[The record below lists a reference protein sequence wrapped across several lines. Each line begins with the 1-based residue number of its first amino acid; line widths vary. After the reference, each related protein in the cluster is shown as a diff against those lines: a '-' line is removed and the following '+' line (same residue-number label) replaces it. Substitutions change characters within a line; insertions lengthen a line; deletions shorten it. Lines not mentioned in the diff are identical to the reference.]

1 MTDNEVLPK
10 STLQTL
16 SLSVLLPI
24 IVASGL
30 LASAFLFFFCR
41 CIALRRRKARQLA
54 EVTPSVSKTR
64 SISVIRADQP
74 IQFVVPTIPVYSEAA
89 EDSFSES
96 ESSANRYSLSDGEDH
111 MRRKSIIDRLHIDPT
126 ELEQALY
133 KADPGRGG
141 SDTGSGRVSFS
152 LHYNILCQQLCVRLN
167 GAMDLTSNNS
177 KHVTSPFA
185 KVALASEKSLKFVTK
200 VHKKTANPVFN
211 ESFVFNVTPAHLVD
225 EAVKITIWD
234 YDRFSRKFLIG
245 QIIYPLI
252 NSGIDSQISE
262 DVKTNDILCN
272 LQPKPQ
278 RGHQNVELLLTLCYN
293 PSTAVLTLGVLKA
306 RIIPTEDKER
316 GTAVFVKVS
325 LYVRNK
331 LVRTKK
337 TCSKKKTSDVEF
349 SDSFNIQLPQ
359 SALSNVDL
367 VVSLCDNAA
376 FGGKR
381 VIGRTQVGAHC
392 LTDQG
397 IQHWQDMLSSPKS
410 TSAQWHTL
418 KG

>member
-1 MTDNEVLPK
+1 MTDNEALSELSP
-10 STLQTL
+10 QTL

-24 IVASGL
+24 IVASAL

-54 EVTPSVSKTR
+54 EMTPAASKTR
-64 SISVIRADQP
+64 SMSVIRADQP
-74 IQFVVPTIPVYSEAA
+74 IQFVVPTIPVYSETA

-96 ESSANRYSLSDGEDH
+96 ESSVNRYSLSEGEDH
-111 MRRKSIIDRLHIDPT
+111 LRRKSIIDRLYIDPT

-133 KADPGRGG
+133 KADPGRGS
-141 SDTGSGRVSFS
+141 SDTGTGRISFS
-152 LHYNILCQQLCVRLN
+152 LHYNILCQQLYVRLN
-167 GAMDLTSNNS
+167 SAMDLTSNNS

-185 KVALASEKSLKFVTK
+185 KVALTSEKSLKFVTK
-200 VHKKTANPVFN
+200 VHKKTANPVFD
-211 ESFVFNVTPAHLVD
+211 ESFVFNVTVERLVN

-234 YDRFSRKFLIG
+234 YDRFSRKVLIG

-252 NSGIDSQISE
+252 NSGIDSEISE
-262 DVKTNDILCN
+262 DVKTNDILCD
-272 LQPKPQ
+272 LQPKA
-278 RGHQNVELLLTLCYN
+278 RVHHNGELLLTLSYN
-293 PSTAVLTLGVLKA
+293 PGTAVLTLGVLKA

-316 GTAVFVKVS
+316 GTAVYVKVS

-337 TCSKKKTSDVEF
+337 TCSKKKTPDVEF

-359 SALSNVDL
+359 SALSAVDI
-367 VVSLCDNAA
+367 VVSLCDKAA

-381 VIGRTQVGAHC
+381 VIGRTQVGTHC
-392 LTDQG
+392 LTDHG

-410 TSAQWHTL
+410 TSAQWHKL
-418 KG
+418 KV